1 MIQPVMIPIPQ
12 THFQTHMAQQMPQQ
26 MNQQM
31 SQHIHP
37 QLSQQMI
44 QQMSQQMPP
53 QMPPQMSHQIPQ
65 QASQQIPQQIFQHI
79 PQMMQHQQV
88 PQQMPQ
94 QQQQNFMPRQQS
106 AESFR
111 ADSQTEQTQMPPNPL
126 IHHIIQQIIN
136 ERLQAEKQNEMS
148 HETNDIQ
155 NTPAQYQMPPNMD
168 KLPIPEEVLSQI
180 NRLPNSRGV
189 IVAVSEQEPEEAP
202 EEIRLVQQRQNIQDM
217 EGKQMYSREM
227 MNAAPYQMIQEEQ
240 QAAASEES
248 RPHCKHTN
256 IHKKT

>member
-26 MNQQM
+26 ME
-31 SQHIHP
+31 
-37 QLSQQMI
+37 
-44 QQMSQQMPP
+44 QQMSQQIHQQMAQQMAQQMHPHISQQMFQQVP
-53 QMPPQMSHQIPQ
+53 QQMAPQIPQ
-65 QASQQIPQQIFQHI
+65 QATQQIPQQILQHLPEI
-79 PQMMQHQQV
+79 MQHQQV
-88 PQQMPQ
+88 PQEMPQ
-94 QQQQNFMPRQQS
+94 QQHFIPRQQQS

-111 ADSQTEQTQMPPNPL
+111 DDSQPEQAQIPRNPL

-136 ERLQAEKQNEMS
+136 ERIQAEKQNEMS

-155 NTPAQYQMPPNMD
+155 NIPAQYQMPPNMD

-202 EEIRLVQQRQNIQDM
+202 EEIRLVQQRQNMPDM
-217 EGKQMYSREM
+217 EGKQMYAREM
-227 MNAAPYQMIQEEQ
+227 MNAAPYQIQEEQ
-240 QAAASEES
+240 QATASEES
-248 RPHCKHTN
+248 RPHCK
-256 IHKKT
+256 